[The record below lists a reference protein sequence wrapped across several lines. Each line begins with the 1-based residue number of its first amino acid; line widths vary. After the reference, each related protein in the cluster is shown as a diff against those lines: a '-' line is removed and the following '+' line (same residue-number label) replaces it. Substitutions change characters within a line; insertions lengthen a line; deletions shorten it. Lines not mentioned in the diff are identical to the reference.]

1 MLENG
6 NDRMSGESVC
16 LANGETR
23 TMSILLDNTMNY
35 CAFQLDL
42 NLPEGLTANNFA
54 LTDRASSH
62 ILDVN
67 TIDGGNIRALCYTP
81 ALTAIGGH
89 EGALLTFDVTAMGN
103 VMNDI
108 TVDGIELVTTAC
120 ETVRLDA
127 FTIGVDNVTA
137 VSETVAGKTV
147 SRVDYFNAAG
157 QQLSQPAIGMNI
169 VVTTYTDG
177 TRTVT
182 KVIR

>member
-1 MLENG
+1 
-6 NDRMSGESVC
+6 
-16 LANGETR
+16 
-23 TMSILLDNTMNY
+23 
-35 CAFQLDL
+35 
-42 NLPEGLTANNFA
+42 
-54 LTDRASSH
+54 
-62 ILDVN
+62 
-67 TIDGGNIRALCYTP
+67 
-81 ALTAIGGH
+81 
-89 EGALLTFDVTAMGN
+89 MG
-103 VMNDI
+103 DI

-157 QQLSQPAIGMNI
+157 QQLSQPATGMNI